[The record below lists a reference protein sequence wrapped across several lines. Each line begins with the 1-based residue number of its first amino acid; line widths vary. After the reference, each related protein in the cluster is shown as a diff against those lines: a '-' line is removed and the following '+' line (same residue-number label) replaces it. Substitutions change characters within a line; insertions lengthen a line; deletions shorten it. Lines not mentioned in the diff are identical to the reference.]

1 MSDLPVGS
9 DRTLYDWFR
18 LSVQRDPD
26 AAAVQL
32 GELCVSYQDLHG
44 CALALAEQI
53 LRECGGTPRRV
64 ALLAS
69 RSLVALAGYLATLR
83 LGATVVPLNPGFPAS
98 RNRTA
103 AELSEVDLVLAD
115 EAGTS
120 GWPSGTPDGGTPDGE
135 IPDGESPDGE
145 SPDSRAR
152 PPGVLQVGDAELL
165 AAGTA
170 ATRTAH
176 LPQYQG
182 SSNDI
187 AYILFTSGSTGR
199 PKGVPIRHRHAAPYV
214 ARNIA
219 RYQVGPGCRMSHTFD
234 LTFDP
239 SVFDLFVTWGGGA
252 TLVVPS
258 AADLLSPVEY
268 LTSNQITH
276 WFSVPSVV
284 SVSAELGNLP
294 AGAVEDLRFGT
305 FIGEQ
310 LSYQQAR
317 LWHSVAPGAVIE
329 NVYGPTELAIACTSY
344 RLDAA
349 PSRWP
354 DTSNGTVP
362 IGPLYEF
369 LEYVVLDE
377 RGAPAEDGELCVRG
391 PQRFDGYLDPT
402 DDVGR
407 FLTHDGAHA
416 VGYDGSSPLT
426 DSHYYRTGDRVRFES
441 GNLVHLGRLDN
452 QLKVRGYRVELGEIE
467 AVLRGHPQVGQAV
480 VIAVRHGGPPGSP
493 EQVELVGCY
502 TGAELPPRT
511 LVRWLRRR
519 LPMHMVPRRFQHLDA
534 VPLNANGKTDRGALR
549 DLVLAGQP
557 RQLTGVAA
565 GAGSAA
571 GS

>member
-18 LSVQRDPD
+18 LSVRRYPD
-26 AAAVQL
+26 APAVQL
-32 GELCVSYQDLHG
+32 GELCVSYQGLHG
-44 CALALAEQI
+44 CALTLAEQI

-83 LGATVVPLNPGFPAS
+83 LGATVVPLNPSFPAS
-98 RNRTA
+98 RNRTS

-120 GWPSGTPDGGTPDGE
+120 GWHGETPDGE
-135 IPDGESPDGE
+135 TPDGETPDG
-145 SPDSRAR
+145 RASL
-152 PPGVLQVGDAELL
+152 PGVLQVGDAELL
-165 AAGTA
+165 AASTA
-170 ATRTAH
+170 APRTAH

-252 TLVVPS
+252 TLVVPA

-268 LTSNQITH
+268 LTSNRITH

-284 SVSAELGNLP
+284 SVSAELGSLP

-317 LWHSVAPGAVIE
+317 RWHTVAPAAAIE

-362 IGPLYEF
+362 IGPVYDF
-369 LEYVVLDE
+369 LESVVLDE

-407 FLTHDGAHA
+407 FLTYDGLHTA
-416 VGYDGSSPLT
+416 GYDGSSPLT

-441 GNLVHLGRLDN
+441 GHLVHLGRLDN

-480 VIAVRHGGPPGSP
+480 VVAVRDGAQPGSS
-493 EQVELVGCY
+493 EQVALVGCY
-502 TGAELPPRT
+502 TGAELPPRA

-519 LPMHMVPRRFQHLDA
+519 LPMHMVPRRFHHLDA

-557 RQLTGVAA
+557 RQLTGGAA
-565 GAGSAA
+565 GAGNAA